1 MSLAQNFEL
10 QTLDPASFR
19 QQTRNATLRIVAV
32 FAVSAISL
40 SALLVAWL
48 GEPGG
53 NNFRW
58 NLTGVLLGLFF
69 TSALVGGLFR
79 KQQWMQA
86 SVYSWQLKRCLM
98 RITNRM
104 HALEAAVAAG
114 QPEALCVLR
123 FYHQALYHMHQLE
136 GNDSCQNDLVQ
147 NMNQHAELLE
157 QQQLPL
163 DQPCF
168 KASWTDYLKQLP
180 NPDKKAS

>member
-1 MSLAQNFEL
+1 MSLAQSFEL
-10 QTLDPASFR
+10 QPLDPASFR
-19 QQTRNATLRIVAV
+19 QQTRHATLGIVAL

-58 NLTGVLLGLFF
+58 NLSGVLLGLLF
-69 TSALVGGLFR
+69 TSALVGGLLR

-114 QPEALCVLR
+114 QPEALCILR
-123 FYHQALYHMHQLE
+123 FYHLALYHMHQLE
-136 GNDSCQNDLVQ
+136 GNDSGLNDLVQ
-147 NMNQHAELLE
+147 DMNQHAERLQQEQLTLE
-157 QQQLPL
+157 QA
-163 DQPCF
+163 CF
-168 KASWTDYLKQLP
+168 KTSWSNYLKQLP
-180 NPDKKAS
+180 NPGKQA